1 LAHRVISLQSSTSVA
16 FGVKRTMLPKARS
29 IATIASRLTL
39 NIFRALRDD
48 TADFNRPTSALKYPK
63 LVF

>member
-1 LAHRVISLQSSTSVA
+1 MPAA
-16 FGVKRTMLPKARS
+16 FVGKRIVLPKARS